1 LGDLVIEASIK
12 GGNEMIGNTAISVE
26 STRRGPGHLG
36 KRTGPWRLV
45 KPSRRKSRSTYRV
58 KGVVWIEPE
67 IIPARSAAH
76 AARDYVARH
85 HHDLDANAIVY
96 VWSEEGWT
104 VGDEPFWF
112 SLQ

>member
-45 KPSRRKSRSTYRV
+45 KPSRRKGRSTYRV

-85 HHDLDANAIVY
+85 YHDLDANAIVY

-112 SLQ
+112 TLQ